1 MSFFGVMCVVACTS
15 VGEPLPF
22 GVIPSRQ
29 QVEWHQMEYNMFVHF
44 GPNTFTGSEWGS
56 GKEKAELFNP
66 EDMDCRQW
74 TSIAK
79 AAGMNGV
86 IITAKHHDGFC
97 LWATKETDHC
107 VTNTPFGKDIVK
119 MLSESCKKY
128 GLKLASLHNDCGLI
142 LYDSSRQDV
151 HSGGSGCGCSAVVL
165 SADIL
170 PKIKRGEL
178 SRILFM
184 ATGAMMSPSSIQQGF
199 SIPAVAHLLRFSS

>member
-1 MSFFGVMCVVACTS
+1 MRSSFMSFFGVMCVVACTS

-97 LWATKETDHC
+97 LWPNPMSHHTVAQSSWRNGEGDVLKE
-107 VTNTPFGKDIVK
+107 
-119 MLSESCKKY
+119 LSEACSEDDLGFGVY
-128 GLKLASLHNDCGLI
+128 ISPWDRNDPIIDRFTAGCI
-142 LYDSSRQDV
+142 KEKEERPFDFSSV
-151 HSGGSGCGCSAVVL
+151 VSGCGGRDSN
-165 SADIL
+165 SH
-170 PKIKRGEL
+170 
-178 SRILFM
+178 RI
-184 ATGAMMSPSSIQQGF
+184 TPTTPSK
-199 SIPAVAHLLRFSS
+199 